1 MARIFGL
8 IIIILELVA
17 FRKSLKWHGLKQN
30 FIFYTQ
36 ISNLLTLVSAL
47 LLVIFGGKEP
57 VEVLRYLSVCMLVMT
72 FFVTAF
78 ILVPMSGKARE
89 LLFSG
94 SGLFHH
100 LLVPIIST
108 VSYRFFENRVSA
120 GWVWLPAA
128 VTLIYGLIMLYFNYT
143 KRIEGPYPF
152 FLIRSNGVKMTVVW
166 MACLLAAVSAMS
178 FAVGYHRPKQSDVKF
193 IFVHGLSGWGSYDA
207 QYEYFPYWGTSHG
220 DVIRYLNEKGYE
232 SYAASVDPKGSAWDR
247 ACELY
252 AQLTGTRV
260 DYGAAHSK
268 KAGHERFGRDFT
280 GNALLDEFEGSRF
293 VLLGHSFGGVTVR
306 LFSEILRNGAEDEIR
321 DTDPAELSDFFKGG
335 GGDGLLAV
343 VTLAAPTNGTT
354 AYDLYEDESFDVSKV
369 EVAEEYMEKSKAMSN
384 VSTPVYDGREMWDYA
399 AFDMHIDNA
408 LAINETIT
416 TFDDVYYFAY
426 PCASTQVRDDGLL
439 EPDPEITEGIF
450 IKGATY
456 MSRYTGTT
464 AGGFVIDESWQ
475 QNDGLV
481 NTASAGAPIGAP
493 SVQYAEG
500 MDIEPGVWYV
510 MPVTTGDHM
519 SLQGGLTKRVNVK
532 PFYLKL
538 AEMISNI
545 YANLIG

>member
-1 MARIFGL
+1 MARAL
-8 IIIILELVA
+8 NLLIIILEVVA
-17 FRKSLKWHGLKQN
+17 FRKSLKWHGLKKN
-30 FIFYTQ
+30 FVFYTQ
-36 ISNLLTLVSAL
+36 ISNLLTLISAVL
-47 LLVIFGGKEP
+47 LLIFGGKEP
-57 VEVLRYLSVCMLVMT
+57 VEVLRYLSVCMLIMT

-100 LLVPIIST
+100 LVIPIIST
-108 VSYRFFENRVSA
+108 LSYMLFEKRVGI

-128 VTLIYGLIMLYFNYT
+128 ITLIYGLIMLYMNYT

-152 FLIRSNGVKMTVVW
+152 FLIRANGIRMTTVW
-166 MACLLAAVSAMS
+166 MACLLLAVGIMS
-178 FAVGYHRPKQSDVKF
+178 FIVGYHKPMQSDIKF
-193 IFVHGLSGWGSYDA
+193 IFIHGLSGWGSYDT

-260 DYGAAHSK
+260 DYGEAHSK
-268 KAGHERFGRDFT
+268 KAGHERFGKDYSKEPLLEDFS
-280 GNALLDEFEGSRF
+280 GSKF
-293 VLLGHSFGGVTVR
+293 VLIGHSFGGATIR
-306 LFSEILRNGAEDEIR
+306 LFSEILRNGSAEEIAN
-321 DTDPAELSDFFKGG
+321 TDPSELSDYFKGG
-335 GGDGLLAV
+335 SGDGLLAV

-354 AYDLYEDESFDVSKV
+354 AYDLYEDASFDVTKIDV
-369 EVAEEYMEKSKAMSN
+369 PEKYLESSKAMSN
-384 VSTPVYDGREMWDYA
+384 VSTPMYDGRQLWDYA
-399 AFDMHIDNA
+399 SFDMHIDNA
-408 LAINETIT
+408 LAMNETIT
-416 TFDDVYYFAY
+416 TFGDVYYFAY
-426 PCASTQVRDDGLL
+426 PCASTVVAENGQV
-439 EPDPEITEGIF
+439 EPDPEIMESIF
-450 IKGATY
+450 VKGSTY

-464 AGGFVIDESWQ
+464 AGGFSIDESWQ

-481 NTASAGAPIGAP
+481 NTVSAGAPIGAP
-493 SVQYAEG
+493 SADYVEG
-500 MDIEPGVWYV
+500 MDINPGVWNV

-538 AEMISNI
+538 VKMLSD
-545 YANLIG
+545 L